1 MKRNILITSLTLVVG
16 ILTSTAQDASLRPR
30 AIRVAS
36 QPRAG
41 HTETNSFQVVVLSG
55 VNGYYSSVVTNGSVI
70 TYTGGPAGGYVWSC
84 DGSAGAPGV
93 PSPVLTFSYDPNVPN
108 SVTETYG
115 PLTSYSQTLANLL
128 NDGFEIVNTTAD
140 NTAEN
145 TAPPTV
151 LLVKRPAGKA
161 AR

>member
-1 MKRNILITSLTLVVG
+1 
-16 ILTSTAQDASLRPR
+16 
-30 AIRVAS
+30 
-36 QPRAG
+36 
-41 HTETNSFQVVVLSG
+41 
-55 VNGYYSSVVTNGSVI
+55 
-70 TYTGGPAGGYVWSC
+70 
-84 DGSAGAPGV
+84 V

-140 NTAEN
+140 NTSEN

>member
-1 MKRNILITSLTLVVG
+1 MKQKLFCVGLVLVAG
-16 ILTSTAQDASLRPR
+16 VIHSVAQDASLRPR
-30 AIRVAS
+30 AIRAAS

-41 HTETNSFQVVVLSG
+41 HAETNSFQVVVLSG
-55 VNGYYSSVVTNGSVI
+55 VNGYYSSVTTNGSVI
-70 TYTGGPAGGYVWSC
+70 TYTSAPAGGYVWSC

-140 NTAEN
+140 NTSEN